1 MVRTRMSAAE
11 RRRNILDAA
20 AKVFSQSNYY
30 EATTAKIAAEAGIT
44 EPTIYLHF
52 PSKKNLFQQLL
63 DEIRELLMSTFHDL
77 VSEDGDPL
85 DNLKKLATAHYEFVT
100 RHGELYKVVTMA
112 ASVNDLDVREK
123 LARLYRDL
131 RQFFIARLEEARTAG
146 VLRPEVDSE
155 AVSLLM
161 VSWIGLVGTLRM
173 VGEESTITRGNFE
186 KVLEMTEQGLRRK

>member
-1 MVRTRMSAAE
+1 MVRMRMSAAE

-20 AKVFSQSNYY
+20 AKVIGQSNYY
-30 EATTAKIAAEAGIT
+30 EATTARIADEAGIT

-52 PSKKNLFQQLL
+52 PSKKNLFLELL
-63 DEIRELLMSTFHDL
+63 DEIRELLMSIFNEL
-77 VSEDGDPL
+77 GSQESDPL
-85 DNLKKLATAHYEFVT
+85 ENLKKLAAAHYEFVT

-112 ASVNDLDVREK
+112 ASVNDPDVRDK
-123 LARLYRDL
+123 LSHLYRDL
-131 RQFFIARLEEARTAG
+131 RQFFIERLEEARAAG
-146 VLRPEVDSE
+146 VLRPGIDPE

-173 VGEESTITRGNFE
+173 VGEEGTITRENFE